1 MKKILSWVLV
11 MCMVFVF
18 AGLAACG
25 SSSAD
30 QKTTAD
36 QKSTEEKKVTEE
48 KKTTDGQKP
57 AAEEKKTAPGKKYKI
72 ATVVKL
78 TGIGWFDRM
87 NEGLQKFAKDTGNET
102 FMVGPQKADAALQVQ
117 LIEDLIAQKVDAIC
131 VVPFS
136 PEAVEPVLKKAMDQG
151 IVVISHEADNLKNT
165 NFDIE
170 AFDNYAYGAMLMD
183 NLAKAM
189 NYEGEYATT
198 VGSLTAKSQNQWE
211 EGGVA
216 RQKEKYPKMKLVAE
230 KIETY
235 DEQKKAYEKMR
246 EILKAHPNLKGFQ
259 GATSQDAPGAA
270 LAVEEMGLTGKVHVV
285 GTSMVSIAG
294 KFLESGSLETIA
306 FWDPADAGYVM
317 DKLAVMVLD
326 KKSGDIKDGM
336 DLGVKGYDKIQLKN
350 NKYLYGAAWVT
361 VTKDNMKDYNF

>member
-1 MKKILSWVLV
+1 MKKVLSL
-11 MCMVFVF
+11 F
-18 AGLAACG
+18 LAAILVFGVLTLAGCG
-25 SSSAD
+25 AASSKTAAD
-30 QKTTAD
+30 SSNVTAD
-36 QKSTEEKKVTEE
+36 TQA
-48 KKTTDGQKP
+48 KP
-57 AAEEKKTAPGKKYKI
+57 ADTTSAAPAKKYKI

-87 NEGLQKFAKDTGNET
+87 NEGIQKFAKDTGNET

-117 LIEDLIAQKVDAIC
+117 LIEDLIAQKVDAIT

-136 PEAVEPVLKKAMDQG
+136 PEALEPVLKKARDAG
-151 IVVISHEADNLKNT
+151 IVVISHEADNLQNT
-165 NFDIE
+165 DYDIE

-189 NYEGEYATT
+189 GEEGEYATT

-235 DEQKKAYEKMR
+235 DDQQKAYEKMK
-246 EILKAHPNLKGFQ
+246 ELLKAFPNLKGFQ

-270 LAVEEMGLTGKVHVV
+270 LAVEEMGLTGKVKIV
-285 GTSMVSIAG
+285 GTSMVSIAK
-294 KFLESGSLETIA
+294 KFLDSGSLNTIA
-306 FWDPADAGYVM
+306 FWDPADAGYAM

-326 KKSGDIKDGM
+326 GKKDQIKDGM
-336 DLGVKGYDKIQLKN
+336 DLGIKGYDKLILKN
-350 NKYLYGAAWVT
+350 GKYLYGAAWVQ
-361 VTKDNMKDYNF
+361 VTKENENDYPF